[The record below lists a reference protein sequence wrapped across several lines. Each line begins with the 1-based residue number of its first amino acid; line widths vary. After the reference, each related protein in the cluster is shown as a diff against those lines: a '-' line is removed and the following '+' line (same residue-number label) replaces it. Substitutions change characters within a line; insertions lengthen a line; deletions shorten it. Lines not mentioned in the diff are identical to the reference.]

1 MRLGE
6 RMKMYEHVW
15 RHKLIR
21 RMPVI
26 IRVDGKAFHTFTKGL
41 NKPFDDIFMDAMQAT
56 AEYLVR
62 EIQGCKFAYVQSDEI
77 SLLLTDYET
86 YDTEAW
92 FDNNIQKMVS
102 VVAAKASVFFNQR
115 MLLNSFDYVI
125 NSKENGT
132 YDQEY
137 HGKVS
142 SAIATLPVFD
152 ARAFN
157 LDKDEVCN
165 YFIWRQEDCIK
176 NSISMIAMKY
186 FSDKELHGKSTI
198 DRKRM
203 LEEKSIYINEEYD
216 RYKLRGTAV
225 YYDMIKIPYD
235 SEADN
240 LDSIRDIMSENVLM
254 DKDIPIFKEDRDF
267 IERYV
272 FLEDDDE

>member
-1 MRLGE
+1 MKLGE

-15 RHKLIR
+15 RQKLIR

-56 AEYLVR
+56 AEYLVK

-77 SLLLTDYET
+77 SLLLTDYDT

-92 FDNNIQKMVS
+92 FDNNIQKIVS
-102 VVAAKASVFFNQR
+102 IVAAKASVFFNQR
-115 MLLNSFDYVI
+115 FSLNSIDYNI
-125 NSKENGT
+125 RSKEEGT
-132 YDQEY
+132 YDRVYSNKLLEA
-137 HGKVS
+137 GAS
-142 SAIATLPVFD
+142 LPVFD

-176 NSISMIAMKY
+176 NSVSMIARTC

-198 DRKRM
+198 ERKKM
-203 LEEKSIYINEEYD
+203 IEEEDIYINDKFEL
-216 RYKLRGTAV
+216 YKLRGTAI
-225 YYDMIKIPYD
+225 YYKVSVTPYD

-240 LDSIRDIMSENVLM
+240 LDSIKGVLSEKAII
-254 DKDIPIFKEDRDF
+254 DKNIPIFKEDRYF
-267 IERYV
+267 IEKYV
-272 FLEDDDE
+272 FIEDDDE

>member
-1 MRLGE
+1 MKLGE

-15 RHKLIR
+15 RQKLIR

-77 SLLLTDYET
+77 SLLLTDYDT

-102 VVAAKASVFFNQR
+102 IVAAKASVFFNQR
-115 MLLNSFDYVI
+115 FSLNSIDYNI
-125 NSKENGT
+125 RSKQEGT
-132 YDQEY
+132 YDRVYSNKLLEA
-137 HGKVS
+137 GAS
-142 SAIATLPVFD
+142 LPVFD

-176 NSISMIAMKY
+176 NSISMIARTC
-186 FSDKELHGKSTI
+186 FSDKELHGKSTVE
-198 DRKRM
+198 RKKM
-203 LEEKSIYINEEYD
+203 IEEEDIYINDKFEL
-216 RYKLRGTAV
+216 YKLRGTAI
-225 YYDMIKIPYD
+225 YYEVSVTPYD

-240 LDSIRDIMSENVLM
+240 LDSVKDIMSKNVLV
-254 DKDIPIFKEDRDF
+254 DKNIPIFKEDRYF
-267 IERYV
+267 IEKYV
-272 FLEDDDE
+272 FIEDEDE